1 VIRQRHLFYLLGAVF
16 AALVVSAGAVG
27 VSGPSPAHAA
37 KHNTAHKPTK
47 HQKAAAR
54 KRLRRAIRRHP
65 QKALGRDFLRQAAAS
80 DLTLPLTLRL
90 RRSGLGDIDDELGI
104 QWNAE
109 TFPWPTGFAELQP
122 APDGTPAGGVI
133 PLDGTS
139 SLEAQFGNDV
149 SGYAGPGVV
158 EALAGGKV
166 AFDSGTIAPAI
177 AVSDYSTADNNNV
190 PRCNAPTVQLSNV
203 RFGTGRRTQS
213 LLHLF
218 GGTARVTLHVRVGT
232 TTQVAGDCFGGFGA
246 TPNVHAAVDSDPIVP
261 IAFDATFKI
270 SPAVTADGK
279 LRLGLL
285 TVPAGSTQPTTFAR
299 ITMCVDETTDP
310 GCTTKQFPARLGV
323 LRLSAEVLVGDIS
336 A

>member
-1 VIRQRHLFYLLGAVF
+1 VIRQRHLFSLLGAVF
-16 AALVVSAGAVG
+16 AALVVSAGAAGAAAPVR
-27 VSGPSPAHAA
+27 AHAA
-37 KHNTAHKPTK
+37 KPHKLNK
-47 HQKAAAR
+47 HQKAVAR
-54 KRLRRAIRRHP
+54 KRLRRAIRHNP
-65 QKALGRDFLRQAAAS
+65 QKALGRNFLRKAQDS

-90 RRSGLGDIDDELGI
+90 KRSGAGDVDDELGI

-109 TFPWPTGFAELQP
+109 TFPWPFGFAELQS
-122 APDGTPAGGVI
+122 AIDGTPAGGVI

-158 EALAGGKV
+158 EALAGGRV

-177 AVSDYSTADNNNV
+177 PVSDYSTADDNNV
-190 PRCNAPTVQLSNV
+190 PRCKAPTVQLSNV
-203 RFGTGRRTQS
+203 TFGTGRRTQS

-232 TTQVAGDCFGGFGA
+232 TTQVAGDCFGGFGS
-246 TPNVHAAVDSDPIVP
+246 TPNVHAAAASDPIVP